1 VPGKVSIFERLAFK
15 KEKVDLTMARIVLI
29 GAGSN
34 IFAKNLIGDC
44 LCTPSLRD
52 SEFALVLSKKMI
64 DALNESVNGCR
75 ARVTAR
81 SRPKTLWS
89 SGERYTDSV

>member
-1 VPGKVSIFERLAFK
+1 
-15 KEKVDLTMARIVLI
+15 MARIVLI

-52 SEFALVLSKKMI
+52 SEFALVDIDEAKLALSKKMI